1 MIFDRL
7 FGHGQRPMA
16 ERSVQTLRVGDAVS
30 YLGEDFT
37 VEQRH
42 ELHGDGGDV
51 WWTYLI
57 QSPERRLWLDVD
69 EDQGLT
75 LTVYEPSS
83 VHVAI
88 PVAETVTAGGT
99 TFHSDEHGFANDVIT
114 RRTGES
120 GERVEYWYL
129 AADDGRQMVVRRLG
143 DNELTDDPALRT
155 GTVEVGIG
163 KEIKQYELKIYQG
176 EEAP

>member
-7 FGHGQRPMA
+7 FGHTQHSVAQRTP
-16 ERSVQTLRVGDAVS
+16 QTLRVGDAVS

-51 WWTYLI
+51 WWLFLI

-75 LTVYEPSS
+75 LTVFAPSS
-83 VHVAI
+83 LHLAMPIVDTI
-88 PVAETVTAGGT
+88 TAAGK
-99 TFHSDEHGFANDVIT
+99 TFHVDEHGFANDVVT
-114 RRTGES
+114 RRAGES

-129 AADDGRQMVVRRLG
+129 ATDDGDQMVVRRLG
-143 DNELTDDPALRT
+143 DNEITDTPALQT
-155 GTVEVGIG
+155 GTVEVGLG
-163 KEIKQYELKIYQG
+163 KEIKPYELKIYQG
-176 EEAP
+176 EETP

>member
-1 MIFDRL
+1 VIFDRL
-7 FGHGQRPMA
+7 FGHAQHPA
-16 ERSVQTLRVGDAVS
+16 ERSVQTLHVGDAVS

-51 WWTYLI
+51 WWTYLL

-83 VHVAI
+83 VHVPLPI
-88 PVAETVTAGGT
+88 VDTVTVNGKA
-99 TFHSDEHGFANDVIT
+99 FHQDEHGFANDTVT
-114 RRTGES
+114 RRSGES
-120 GERVEYWYL
+120 GERLEYWYL
-129 AADDGRQMVVRRLG
+129 ASDDDEQMVVRRLG
-143 DNELTDDPALRT
+143 DNEVTDDPSRQT
-155 GTVEVGIG
+155 GTIEVGLG
-163 KEIKQYELKIYQG
+163 KEIKTYEVKIYQG
-176 EEAP
+176 EDVR

>member
-7 FGHGQRPMA
+7 FGHKGQEIAQRNPT
-16 ERSVQTLRVGDAVS
+16 TLQVADAVS

-42 ELHGDGGDV
+42 ELHGDGGDI
-51 WWTYLI
+51 WWTFLI

-75 LTVYEPSS
+75 LTIYEPSS
-83 VHVAI
+83 VHVAWPI
-88 PVAETVTAGGT
+88 ADTLAVQGKTYHV
-99 TFHSDEHGFANDVIT
+99 DEHGFANDVVT
-114 RRTGES
+114 RRSGES

-129 AADDGRQMVVRRLG
+129 ASDEGDQMVVRRLG
-143 DNELTDDPALRT
+143 DNELTDDPAQRT
-155 GTVEVGIG
+155 GTMEVGIG
-163 KEIKQYELKIYQG
+163 KEIKTYELTIFQG
-176 EEAP
+176 EGSR

>member
-7 FGHGQRPMA
+7 FGHKGQETTHRNPT
-16 ERSVQTLRVGDAVS
+16 SLQVGDAVS
-30 YLGEDFT
+30 YLSEDFT

-42 ELHGDGGDV
+42 ELHGDGGDI
-51 WWTYLI
+51 WWSFLI

-75 LTVYEPSS
+75 LTIYEPSS
-83 VHVAI
+83 VHVALPI
-88 PVAETVTAGGT
+88 GETLAAAGKT
-99 TFHSDEHGFANDVIT
+99 YHVDEHGFANDIVT
-114 RRTGES
+114 RRSGES

-129 AADDGRQMVVRRLG
+129 ASDEGDQMVVRRLG

-155 GTVEVGIG
+155 GTIEVGIG
-163 KEIKQYELKIYQG
+163 KEIKTYELTIFQG
-176 EEAP
+176 EGSR

>member
-7 FGHGQRPMA
+7 FGHKGQEHAQRNPT
-16 ERSVQTLRVGDAVS
+16 TLQVGDAVS
-30 YLGEDFT
+30 YLSEDFT

-51 WWTYLI
+51 WWTFLI

-75 LTVYEPSS
+75 LTIYEPSS
-83 VHVAI
+83 VHVDLPI
-88 PVAETVTAGGT
+88 AETLTAQGKT
-99 TFHSDEHGFANDVIT
+99 YHVDEHGFANDIVT
-114 RRTGES
+114 RRSGES

-129 AADDGRQMVVRRLG
+129 ASDEGDQLVVRRLG
-143 DNELTDDPALRT
+143 DNPLTDDPALRT
-155 GTVEVGIG
+155 GTLEVGIG
-163 KEIKQYELKIYQG
+163 KEIKTYELIIYQG
-176 EEAP
+176 EDSR

>member
-7 FGHGQRPMA
+7 FGHQHQQIQQHTA
-16 ERSVQTLRVGDAVS
+16 QSLQVGDAVS

-42 ELHGDGGDV
+42 ELHGDGGDL

-75 LTVYEPSS
+75 LTIYEPST
-83 VHVAI
+83 VHVPI
-88 PVAETVTAGGT
+88 PVADTVVVNDK
-99 TFHSDEHGFANDVIT
+99 TFHSGEHGFANDVVT
-114 RRTGES
+114 RRSGQS

-129 AADDGRQMVVRRLG
+129 TGDAGEQLVVRRLG
-143 DNELTDDPALRT
+143 DNEITDDPALRT

-163 KEIKQYELKIYQG
+163 KEIKQYEIKIFQG
-176 EEAP
+176 EETS

>member
-1 MIFDRL
+1 VIFDRL
-7 FGHGQRPMA
+7 FGHAQHPA
-16 ERSVQTLRVGDAVS
+16 SERTVQTLRVGDAVS

-51 WWTYLI
+51 WWTYLL

-83 VHVAI
+83 QHVTLPI
-88 PVAETVTAGGT
+88 VDTITANGKA
-99 TFHSDEHGFANDVIT
+99 FHQDEHGFANDVVT
-114 RRTGES
+114 KRSGES
-120 GERVEYWYL
+120 GERLEYWYL
-129 AADDGRQMVVRRLG
+129 ASDDGEQMVVRRLG
-143 DNELTDDPALRT
+143 DNEITDDRARQT
-155 GTVEVGIG
+155 GTMEVGIG
-163 KEIKQYELKIYQG
+163 KEIKTYEVKIYQG
-176 EEAP
+176 QDGH